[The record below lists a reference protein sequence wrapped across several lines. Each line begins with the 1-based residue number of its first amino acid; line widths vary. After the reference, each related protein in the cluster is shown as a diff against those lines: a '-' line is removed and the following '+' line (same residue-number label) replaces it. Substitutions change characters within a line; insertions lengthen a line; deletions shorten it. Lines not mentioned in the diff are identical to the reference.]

1 MAVAEAPGPAPEK
14 SEGRQLSKTVAQLRR
29 AALRCSRPADGAS
42 LVRAIP
48 AADQL
53 TPKDLANTLWSIA
66 RLRFQ
71 DEQLLHEIEGAVSK
85 SLAYFDPKDLAKT
98 VWAMAKL

>member
-1 MAVAEAPGPAPEK
+1 MAEAPAKEQK
-14 SEGRQLSKTVAQLRR
+14 SAGHQLSKTVAQLRR
-29 AALRCSRPADGAS
+29 AALRCSRPADCAS

-48 AADQL
+48 AAEQL

-71 DEQLLHEIEGAVSK
+71 DEQLLHEIEGAVLK
-85 SLAYFDPKDLAKT
+85 SLEYFDHKDLAKT
-98 VWAMAKL
+98 VWAMAKV